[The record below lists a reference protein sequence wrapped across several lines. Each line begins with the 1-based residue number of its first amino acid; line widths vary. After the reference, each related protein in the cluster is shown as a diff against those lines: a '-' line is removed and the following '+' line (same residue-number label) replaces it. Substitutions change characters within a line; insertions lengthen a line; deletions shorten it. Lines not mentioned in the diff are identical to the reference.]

1 MNAETRIEEL
11 KNQHKALET
20 SLDERTRQLEANETE
35 VHNLKKKKLRIKD
48 EIARLS

>member
-1 MNAETRIEEL
+1 MNPEMRIEEL
-11 KNQHKALET
+11 KIQHNALET
-20 SLDERTRQLEANETE
+20 ALDERKRQLEADEIE

>member
-1 MNAETRIEEL
+1 MNTETRIEEL
-11 KNQHKALET
+11 KTQHHALEAA
-20 SLDERTRQLEANETE
+20 LDERASQLEKDAIE